1 MFRVPILVCI
11 ALAIA
16 FYGGVKSSLLAL
28 DHVGRLDAL
37 TVGPWRAWPD
47 LQTSRPDPY
56 ALAFRAR
63 EGKILLG
70 EAEGLAFSAKTDSD
84 GRRLSGRCS
93 YAISGNTPAARLWTL
108 RVADASGRPLAG
120 AGSALPR
127 ALQSH
132 EVLRR
137 KDGSFTITVSDSA
150 APGNWIALS
159 HAGPVE
165 FVLTLFDTPAAG
177 NAGLI
182 KLGMPAIRR
191 LGCGHA

>member
-1 MFRVPILVCI
+1 MLRVPILVCI

-37 TVGPWRAWPD
+37 TVGPVGGLAGPPD
-47 LQTSRPDPY
+47 LAAGPLCAGLPGP
-56 ALAFRAR
+56 AG
-63 EGKILLG
+63 EVLLG

-120 AGSALPR
+120 AGSA
-127 ALQSH
+127 
-132 EVLRR
+132 
-137 KDGSFTITVSDSA
+137 A
-150 APGNWIALS
+150 ATRP
-159 HAGPVE
+159 PV
-165 FVLTLFDTPAAG
+165 A
-177 NAGLI
+177 
-182 KLGMPAIRR
+182 
-191 LGCGHA
+191 